1 MAAFDVAQGLVPEL
15 IAQHGRWQADKPAAV
30 CGDETLSWA
39 DFDRRTNQIGRAL
52 LANGLESGQRL
63 AVLMSNSLDML
74 EVLFGAGKAGLC
86 VVPLNL
92 SIADAALAA
101 MIRDSDARAV
111 VASGAERDRVDALLA
126 QGELSVA
133 LHRIGTSAPRAG
145 WGDLRRLRDAQ
156 PFHVPPVAVAPQ
168 AECNIIY
175 SSGTT
180 GLPKG
185 IVHSHQCRLHWAQDM
200 AIALRYHSGAITV
213 LSLGLYSNISWVAML
228 ATILVGGTMVIMPA
242 FGASGL
248 LQQVERHRISHG
260 AFVPVQLQRLLDCP
274 DLGLRDLRS
283 LQTIMCCGSPLPA
296 PVKRAARDRLGCD
309 LIELYGLTEGIVT
322 VLSPEDFDSHLDSV
336 GKPIPGQEIRILG
349 ADDHEVAAGE
359 PGEVAGY
366 GRLAMDGYHRRPEA
380 NSEATWRDSEGR
392 RWLRSGDIGRIDS
405 SGFLH
410 IVDRKKDMI
419 ISGGQNIY
427 AVDVESVLVQHPQV
441 AEVAVVGAP
450 SERWGETPI
459 AIVVPRARAAGQD
472 VIPDDSAAEALR
484 QWANARLGKQQRIHR
499 VFYRDSLPRNPNGKI
514 LKRELRRE
522 LAESGAGN
530 A

>member
-1 MAAFDVAQGLVPEL
+1 MGAFDIAQGLISEL
-15 IAQHGRWQADKPAAV
+15 IAQHGRWQADKPAVV
-30 CGDETLSWA
+30 CGDEVLSWTA
-39 DFDRRTNQIGRAL
+39 WDRRTNQVGRAL
-52 LANGLESGQRL
+52 LANGLEPGQRV

-74 EVLFGAGKAGLC
+74 DVLFGAGKAGLC

-92 SIADAALAA
+92 SVTDAALAA

-111 VASGAERDRVDALLA
+111 VASGEQRDRVDALLA
-126 QGELSVA
+126 QGVLTTSQQ
-133 LHRIGTSAPRAG
+133 RIGCGASRAG
-145 WGDLRRLRDAQ
+145 WQDLHRLRDAQ
-156 PFHVPPVAVAPQ
+156 SHGVLPAAVAPQ

-200 AIALRYHSGAITV
+200 AIALRYHSGAVTV
-213 LSLGLYSNISWVAML
+213 LSLGLYSNISWVSML

-242 FGASGL
+242 FSAAGL
-248 LQQVERHRISHG
+248 LEQVERHRITHG
-260 AFVPVQLQRLLDCP
+260 AFVPVQLQRLLESP
-274 DLGLRDLRS
+274 ALGAHDVRS
-283 LQTIMCCGSPLPA
+283 LQSIMCCGSPLPA

-322 VLSPEDFDSHLDSV
+322 VLAPEDFDSHLESV
-336 GKPIPGQEIRILG
+336 GKPIPGQEIRILD
-349 ADDHEVAAGE
+349 AKDREVAAGE
-359 PGEVAGY
+359 PGEVVGY
-366 GRLAMDGYHRRPEA
+366 GRLAMDGYHQRPEA
-380 NSEATWRDSEGR
+380 NKEATWVGGDGR

-405 SGFLH
+405 GGFLY

-427 AVDVESVLVQHPQV
+427 AVDIESVLVQHPSV

-450 SERWGETPI
+450 SKRWGETPV
-459 AIVVPRARAAGQD
+459 AIVVPRARAAGD
-472 VIPDDSAAEALR
+472 AAVTDSSEAEGLR
-484 QWANARLGKQQRIHR
+484 QWANSRLGKQQRIHR
-499 VFYRDSLPRNPNGKI
+499 IFYRESLPRNPNGKI

-522 LAESGAGN
+522 LTESGAGN
-530 A
+530 V